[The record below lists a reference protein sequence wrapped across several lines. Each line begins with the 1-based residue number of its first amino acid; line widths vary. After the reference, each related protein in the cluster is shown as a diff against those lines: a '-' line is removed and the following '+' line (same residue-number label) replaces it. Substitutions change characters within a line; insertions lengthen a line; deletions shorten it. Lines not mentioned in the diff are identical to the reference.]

1 MNEEEDSTNTNKKQ
15 TKDYYLLKVFLIT
28 FFISILLSLFSNKV
42 FSAAHILIL
51 IPCLLMFVIIGVV
64 GDAVGVAITATSPEP
79 FNAMCTKKV
88 KGAKEVVDLLK
99 NADKV
104 ANFCSDIIG
113 DVVGI
118 VSGSAAVMMVENIIE
133 LFKIN
138 NNISMLVLNLFLTAL
153 VSSLTIM
160 GKALG
165 KTIAMNKSKE
175 MLLIVGKIIYL
186 IKIPFSIIK
195 KNKK

>member
-1 MNEEEDSTNTNKKQ
+1 MNEEEDSTNSNK
-15 TKDYYLLKVFLIT
+15 TKNYYLLKVFLIT

-51 IPCLLMFVIIGVV
+51 IPCLLMFIIIGVV
-64 GDAVGVAITATSPEP
+64 GDAIGVAITATSPEP

-88 KGAKEVVDLLK
+88 KGAKEIVNLLK

-113 DVVGI
+113 DVIGI

-138 NNISMLVLNLFLTAL
+138 NDISILVLNLFVLT
-153 VSSLTIM
+153 
-160 GKALG
+160 
-165 KTIAMNKSKE
+165 
-175 MLLIVGKIIYL
+175 
-186 IKIPFSIIK
+186 FS
-195 KNKK
+195 